1 MISLATYGLRPE
13 SSTTSDRIGMETYSD
28 QKDFI
33 HEFIKRLSPPDST
46 ICDPFMGIGIVGQ
59 AALELGRT
67 YIGIEK
73 ETTMFRSAMN
83 TLHEQ
88 L

>member
-1 MISLATYGLRPE
+1 M
-13 SSTTSDRIGMETYSD
+13 DGMETYSD

-33 HEFIKRLSPPDST
+33 REFIKRLLPSDST
-46 ICDPFMGIGIVGQ
+46 ICDPFMGKGIVGQ

-73 ETTMFRSAMN
+73 ETTMFLSAMN